1 MVCTLVEWGSVGF
14 DPAHDVCV
22 LVHSEVFLFL
32 FNCLIVVALDLVVLF
47 TDSDLAL
54 GLNQV
59 R

>member
-1 MVCTLVEWGSVGF
+1 MSTLVEGGSVGF

-22 LVHSEVFLFL
+22 LVHTEVFLFL
-32 FNCLIVVALDLVVLF
+32 FDGLIVVALDLVVLF
-47 TDSDLAL
+47 TNPDLAL